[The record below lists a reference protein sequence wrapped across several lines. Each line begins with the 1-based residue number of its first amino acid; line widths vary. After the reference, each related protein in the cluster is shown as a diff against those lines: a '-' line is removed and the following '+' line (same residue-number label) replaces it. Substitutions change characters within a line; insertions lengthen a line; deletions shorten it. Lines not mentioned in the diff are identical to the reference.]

1 MKKAVF
7 TLIVS
12 ALVSLPSWAG
22 DADKNVRGVKLTGKE
37 VKNNIS
43 DWGIYPKYQIGN
55 KLIAIGDNWTNY
67 YCSELKDNELTKE
80 ELFVK
85 MGDADN
91 EFNFSD
97 KFTKRS
103 DNSICIL
110 NFAGNPFVSL
120 KDIVVIPNS
129 KSLADMKD
137 CSSWKRY
144 DLSRIKENFICSG
157 DQICSL
163 SDSTI
168 LLCGIPLDNRRHV
181 FSIMDYKNQKVIPL
195 DFWPEDGMDVPDAVK
210 YSAYSKH
217 SGLLGNGKGRFLYYK
232 TIGNRF
238 SFIFT
243 VNMDNKVNV
252 VKDLYKEYPDYKA
265 VDEWNHTYAS
275 LNFEE
280 LRATADENKIFMLLV
295 DSDPEGNL
303 YGKMSME
310 NYSTQMYGN
319 VVELFDWDGNKKNVL
334 YLDHYGKR
342 IFLSEDGKKLY
353 LFSDNN
359 TLPTPKEPSIWVYD
373 ISNLDNQPSVD
384 IAEMDRIHEA
394 NKKKVQELIDKNAER
409 YKPKADVVKKGDMIA
424 DFELY
429 DYDDKPHHLNE
440 FLGKGKY
447 TILEFSGIG
456 CHPCQEAKPYL
467 EKFYKQYKDK
477 FEMITISTDRL
488 FDWKKK
494 PLGEVSWHEWNDHN
508 MAKEIQ
514 KKYGVPGIPTFFI
527 VSPEGKVERKCVSAA
542 KFYEALKDYIPAE
555 EVDKIFKE

>member
-12 ALVSLPSWAG
+12 VFVSLPSWAG
-22 DADKNVRGVKLTGKE
+22 DTDKNVRGVKLTGKE

-43 DWGIYPKYQIGN
+43 DWGIFPKHQIGN
-55 KLIAIGDNWTNY
+55 KFISLGHNWTNY
-67 YCSELKDNELTKE
+67 YCSELTDKELTKE

-85 MGDADN
+85 IGDADN
-91 EFNFSD
+91 ELNSFD
-97 KFTKRS
+97 KFAKRP
-103 DNSICIL
+103 DNSICVL
-110 NFAGNPFVSL
+110 NYAGQYFVTL
-120 KDIVVIPNS
+120 KDMVVIPNL
-129 KSLADMKD
+129 KSIADMKD
-137 CSSWKRY
+137 YSSWKRY
-144 DLSRIKENFICSG
+144 ELSRIKDKYSFSG
-157 DQICSL
+157 EQFYSL

-168 LLCGIPLDNRRHV
+168 LLFGMPLDDRRHV

-195 DFWPEDGMDVPDAVK
+195 DFWPEDGMDVPDGAK
-210 YSAYSKH
+210 YNIYTTYSE
-217 SGLLGNGKGRFLYYK
+217 LYGNGKGRFLYKSGRARYLFVF
-232 TIGNRF
+232 TIDK
-238 SFIFT
+238 
-243 VNMDNKVNV
+243 DNKVNV
-252 VKDLYKEYPDYKA
+252 VKDLYKVYPEYKG
-265 VDEWNHTYAS
+265 VDEWNARLLS
-275 LNFEE
+275 PRSEE
-280 LRATADENKIFMLLV
+280 ECVAVGENNICVLFV
-295 DSDPEGNL
+295 DSDPDGRF
-303 YGKMSME
+303 YGKMSLE
-310 NYSTQMYGN
+310 NYSSQIYGN
-319 VVELFDWDGNKKNVL
+319 VVELFDWEGNKKNVL
-334 YLDHYGKR
+334 YLDHYGQR
-342 IFLSEDGKKLY
+342 IFLSDDGKKLY

-359 TLPTPKEPSIWVYD
+359 GLQTPKEPYIWVYD

-384 IAEMDRIHEA
+384 IAEMEKAREIK
-394 NKKKVQELIDKNAER
+394 NKKDIEER
-409 YKPKADVVKKGDMIA
+409 AKTKPEVVGDFVKKGDMIA

-456 CHPCQEAKPYL
+456 CVPCQEAKPYL

>member
-12 ALVSLPSWAG
+12 VFVSLPSWAG
-22 DADKNVRGVKLTGKE
+22 DTDKNVRGVKLTGKE

-43 DWGIYPKYQIGN
+43 DWGIFPKHQIGN
-55 KLIAIGDNWTNY
+55 KLIAVGDNWTNY
-67 YCSELKDNELTKE
+67 YCSELKDNELAKE

-85 MGDADN
+85 TGDADN
-91 EFNFSD
+91 ELNFFD
-97 KFTKRS
+97 KFAKRS
-103 DNSICIL
+103 DNSICVL
-110 NFAGNPFVSL
+110 NFAGDYIVSL
-120 KDIVVIPNS
+120 KDMVVIPNS
-129 KSLADMKD
+129 KSVADMKD
-137 CSSWKRY
+137 NSSWKRY
-144 DLSRIKENFICSG
+144 ELSSIKDKYSFSG
-157 DQICSL
+157 EQFYSL

-168 LLCGIPLDNRRHV
+168 LLFGMPLDDRRHV
-181 FSIMDYKNQKVIPL
+181 FSIMDYKNQKVTPL
-195 DFWPEDGMDVPDAVK
+195 DFWPEDGVVVPDAAK
-210 YSAYSKH
+210 YSIYSKH
-217 SGLLGNGKGRFLYYK
+217 SELYGNGKGRFLYK
-232 TIGNRF
+232 CGSERF

-243 VNMDNKVNV
+243 IDNDNKVNV
-252 VKDLYKEYPDYKA
+252 VKDLYKVYPDYKEL
-265 VDEWNHTYAS
+265 DEWNAAYVS
-275 LNFEE
+275 RSSEE
-280 LRATADENKIFMLLV
+280 LCVAAGENNICMLLL

-303 YGKMSME
+303 YGKMSLE
-310 NYSTQMYGN
+310 NYSTLIYGN

-527 VSPEGKVERKCVSAA
+527 VSPEGKVERKCVSAV